1 MGWYEDL
8 APCSYF
14 GDTATPTLKAVGWL
28 ERERHFEIGTVDR
41 EVYDRL
47 VQLLREPWSPGV
59 FMGFHDCE
67 FCQYEPAHGSANL
80 FIPGD
85 GFLYVCPE
93 LITHYMN
100 AHCYAPPQEFCQ
112 AVLACPPMRS
122 MEYLKAVL
130 ANGARLL
137 HSPRA

>member
-1 MGWYEDL
+1 MAWYEDL

-14 GDTATPTLKAVGWL
+14 GDAATPSLKAVGWL
-28 ERERHFEIGTVDR
+28 ERGQHFEIGTVDR
-41 EVYDRL
+41 EVYERL
-47 VQLLREPWSPGV
+47 VQLLRQPWGPGV
-59 FMGFHDCE
+59 FVGFHDCE
-67 FCQYEPAHGSANL
+67 FCQYEPARGIANL

-100 AHCYAPPQEFCQ
+100 AHFYAPPQEFCH

-130 ANGARLL
+130 ANGGRVF
-137 HSPRA
+137 HS